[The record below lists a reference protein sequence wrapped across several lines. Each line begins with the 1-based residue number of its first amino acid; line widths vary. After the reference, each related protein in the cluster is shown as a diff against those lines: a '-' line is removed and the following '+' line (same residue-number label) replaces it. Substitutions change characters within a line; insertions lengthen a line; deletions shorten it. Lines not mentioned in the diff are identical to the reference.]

1 MPRASQSAQKATTRH
16 TGPAMP
22 DRRLA
27 SAFTKRSNTAS
38 VAATSVG
45 ILSTYPPTYCGLA
58 SFTASLRNGL
68 LADRPDMKVGVVR
81 VGPDQPSYPDSGVVY
96 ELATD
101 VQVDNRAAARELN
114 KFDVVVIQHEY
125 GIYGGIDGDQVLDV
139 LEWIRVPVIAVVH
152 SVLADPTPHQ
162 RFVLEMLTQS
172 ADAVVTMSETG
183 RRRLLD
189 DYRVEPRKIM
199 LIPHGATVVADHFT
213 RVVEKGRRPVILTW
227 GLLGPGKGI
236 EWGIEA
242 LRALRKMRPQ
252 PRYIVAGQTH
262 PRVLAKDGDSYRD
275 SLMEQAETLGVA
287 NLVEFE
293 PGFLS
298 PERLRQLVREADVVL
313 LPYDSHDQL
322 TSGVLSEAIASLTPV
337 IATPFPHAAELLAAE
352 RSGLLVPHE
361 DPAAIAA
368 ALTRLLTE
376 PALAEAMAT
385 NSANLAPLLSWP
397 LVSNQYKQLFDALLR
412 QPSR

>member
-1 MPRASQSAQKATTRH
+1 
-16 TGPAMP
+16 
-22 DRRLA
+22 
-27 SAFTKRSNTAS
+27 
-38 VAATSVG
+38 
-45 ILSTYPPTYCGLA
+45 
-58 SFTASLRNGL
+58 
-68 LADRPDMKVGVVR
+68 
-81 VGPDQPSYPDSGVVY
+81 
-96 ELATD
+96 
-101 VQVDNRAAARELN
+101 
-114 KFDVVVIQHEY
+114 
-125 GIYGGIDGDQVLDV
+125 
-139 LEWIRVPVIAVVH
+139 
-152 SVLADPTPHQ
+152 
-162 RFVLEMLTQS
+162 LEMLTQS

-213 RVVEKGRRPVILTW
+213 RAVEKGRRPVILTW

-242 LRALRKMRPQ
+242 LRAMRKMRPQ

-262 PRVLAKDGDSYRD
+262 PRVLAKDDDSYRD
-275 SLMEQAETLGVA
+275 SLMEQAEKLGVA
-287 NLVEFE
+287 HLVEFE
-293 PGFLS
+293 PGYLS

-313 LPYDSHDQL
+313 LPYDSREQL

-337 IATPFPHAAELLAAE
+337 VATPFPHAAELLAAE

-361 DPAAIAA
+361 DPTAIAE
-368 ALTRLLTE
+368 ALTRLLTD
-376 PALAEAMAT
+376 PALAEGMAT

-397 LVSNQYKQLFDALLR
+397 LVSNQYRQLFDALLR

>member
-1 MPRASQSAQKATTRH
+1 
-16 TGPAMP
+16 MP

-38 VAATSVG
+38 VTATSVG
-45 ILSTYPPTYCGLA
+45 ILSTYPPTHCGLA
-58 SFTASLRNGL
+58 NFTASLRNGL
-68 LADRPDMKVGVVR
+68 LADRPDMNVGVVR
-81 VGPDQPSYPDSGVVY
+81 VGPDQASYPDTGVVY

-101 VQVDNRAAARELN
+101 VQVDNRTAARELN

-152 SVLADPTPHQ
+152 AVLSDPTPHQ

-213 RVVEKGRRPVILTW
+213 RAVEKGRRPVILTW

-242 LRALRKMRPQ
+242 LRAMRKMRPQ

-262 PRVLAKDGDSYRD
+262 PRVLAKDDDSYRD
-275 SLMEQAETLGVA
+275 SLMEQAEKLGVA
-287 NLVEFE
+287 HLVEFE
-293 PGFLS
+293 PGYLS

-313 LPYDSHDQL
+313 LPYDSREQL

-337 IATPFPHAAELLAAE
+337 VATPFPHAAELLAAE

-361 DPAAIAA
+361 DPTAIAE
-368 ALTRLLTE
+368 ALTRLLTD
-376 PALAEAMAT
+376 PALAE
-385 NSANLAPLLSWP
+385 
-397 LVSNQYKQLFDALLR
+397 
-412 QPSR
+412 